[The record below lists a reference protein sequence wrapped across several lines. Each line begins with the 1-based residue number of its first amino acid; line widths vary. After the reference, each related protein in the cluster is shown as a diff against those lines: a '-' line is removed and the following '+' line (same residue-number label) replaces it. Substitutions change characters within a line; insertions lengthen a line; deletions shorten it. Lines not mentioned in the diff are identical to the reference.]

1 MDGPQFIGSIL
12 AGDKSRSFDSGT
24 ALNLPNALTLS
35 RIFIVPF
42 LVVVLLTK
50 FPSDWVGVPQQ
61 LLGLAL
67 FVGASV
73 TDWLDGYIARKRGQ
87 VSTLGILLD
96 PIADKLLIS
105 AALVTLVENRLAPAW
120 AIVIILGREFAVSGL
135 RSIAAAEGFTIS
147 ASKKAKFKM
156 LSQVI
161 AITLLILGSVPGGPS
176 GLQPPPPVNPDIS
189 FASFQESSRIIGG
202 FVRERAVTIEGLR
215 VLCYGAGRAML
226 WIVVF
231 FALWSMYDYFVKF
244 YGKVRDKIEVRERRK
259 MRLLR
264 KRKRRAERLSA
275 RIEE

>member
-1 MDGPQFIGSIL
+1 M
-12 AGDKSRSFDSGT
+12 
-24 ALNLPNALTLS
+24 NLPNALTLS
-35 RIFIVPF
+35 RIFIIPF

-176 GLQPPPPVNPDIS
+176 GLQPPPPVNPDIA
-189 FASFQESSRIIGG
+189 FASFQESSHILSNI
-202 FVRERAVTIEGLR
+202 VRDRAITVEGLR

-244 YGKVRDKIEVRERRK
+244 YGKVRDRIQVRERRK

-264 KRKRRAERLSA
+264 KRKRKSA
-275 RIEE
+275 AAVKG